1 MAKTRRIH
9 ATMKDQWDVA
19 MDALMEGDARRAAKI
34 TQAIRTEHGSTVNAP
49 EAFSTAVR
57 KAPQKVRDLY
67 FTLTEAMLTAP
78 GGTEDLIGRR
88 VCWTGM
94 GFSLLTEGGTLWRPT
109 KGAVCGT
116 VVGIQP
122 HRFYQNKENIA
133 WLKVKL
139 DKAHGRYKYAQA
151 YFDESTGRLFNPTHE
166 STRFE
171 T

>member
-9 ATMKDQWDVA
+9 ATMKDQWGVG
-19 MDALMEGDARRAAKI
+19 MEALMEGDARRAARI
-34 TQAIRTEHGSTVNAP
+34 RQAIRAEHGSTVDAP
-49 EAFSTAVR
+49 DAFSTAVR

-67 FTLTEAMLTAP
+67 FELTEAMLTAS
-78 GGTEDLIGRR
+78 GTEDLIGRR

-94 GFSLLTEGGTLWRPT
+94 GFNLLTEGGTLWTPLRGKT
-109 KGAVCGT
+109 VCGT
-116 VVGIQP
+116 VVGVQP
-122 HRFYQNKENIA
+122 RRFYQNKENIA

-151 YFDESTGRLFNPTHE
+151 YFDESAARLFNPTHE
-166 STRFE
+166 PTRFE